1 MSVIQ
6 KIRDKYARWAVV
18 AIALSLLGFILMDAL
33 AGRTR
38 LFGGSSTTVG
48 VINGEEIDVQDFER
62 KVKAQEE
69 MAQQQGYNMGDE
81 SRQQIVQSVWNSEV
95 EQALMTDEFEKLG
108 LTVGDKELKD
118 YLYGA
123 NPPADLKQG
132 FTDPN
137 TGVYNAQAAQN

>member
-6 KIRDKYARWAVV
+6 QIRDKYARWAVV

-38 LFGGSSTTVG
+38 LFGGNETTLG
-48 VINGEEIDVQDFER
+48 VINGEEIEIQDFER

-81 SRQQIVQSVWNSEV
+81 GRQQIIESVWNSEV
-95 EQALMTDEFEKLG
+95 EQALMSDEFDKLG
-108 LTVGDKELKD
+108 LTVGQKEMNDFLF
-118 YLYGA
+118 GA
-123 NPPADLKQG
+123 NPPADIKQG

-137 TGVYNAQAAQN
+137 TGAYNA